1 MPHNCE
7 YLNCSA
13 VTKYSQTKYGTDVPM
28 VHQRRDGTYERFT
41 VVFVKVR

>member
-13 VTKYSQTKYGTDVPM
+13 VTKYRQAKYGTDVPM
-28 VHQRRDGTYERFT
+28 VHLRDDGIYERFT